1 MVTGV
6 NQALGDQLALVNAIL
21 NATSGVLLFV
31 GRAAIKAGKR
41 EAHKRLMIA
50 TVVTSAV
57 FLISYL
63 TRVALSG
70 THVDP
75 HTGLLHVIY
84 YGILGT
90 HMILAMTVPV
100 FAITL
105 LFLGLKERFV
115 KHRKIARWAFPIW
128 MYVSITGVL
137 VYVIL
142 YHVPA

>member
-1 MVTGV
+1 VTSGA

-31 GRAAIKAGKR
+31 GRRAIKAGKR
-41 EAHKRLMIA
+41 ETHKRLMIA
-50 TVVTSAV
+50 TVTTSAV
-57 FLISYL
+57 FLICYL

-70 THVDP
+70 THNDP
-75 HTGLLHVIY
+75 HKGALHILY
-84 YGILGT
+84 YVILGT

-105 LFLGLKERFV
+105 LFLGLKARYP